1 MAPVAAAV
9 VAACLLGAARFFA
22 AACLL
27 GAADFLAACLLGA
40 PLFFATAFFV
50 DAVDFFAGARLAAFG
65 EAFVGVGAADFLA
78 GDTAVLRP
86 VGDVLVV
93 FFVVAMRREP
103 PRRRDRTGQYSW
115 RTPKVPPVS
124 EEQASPGTQA
134 RPTVVIRPVAV
145 SDDSGATPARR
156 WPALPRPAH
165 AIVATLTFALVVG
178 GGAFVYSTRSSLD
191 VEGIANGQR
200 ITRRDLPALSLR
212 VTGAGA
218 GAGDVR
224 VVINGETVPL
234 STDGDADLVGPEVLR
249 DVIVE
254 GSNELVVSQP
264 GRLGLGGATVERVF
278 TFDPAG
284 PVLMVPAA
292 VPASTAARPTV
303 LRGLVD
309 YATTLTANGGPLT
322 IEPGGAFTMPVAV
335 DVSAIALVATDAA
348 GITAEA
354 TVAVTPDPPPAQ
366 HPQTVAVHVTA
377 QSWADVAVREPILA
391 MARLGLINAVQLD
404 IKDEGGVVGYSS
416 TVPMAV
422 TTGAAVAHYDAEAA
436 LEELHDLGVRVIGR
450 IVCFLDPKLASWAWE
465 NGRED
470 LLVLQGSGGPLQTD
484 YGTAAF
490 TNVANP
496 EVRQYQID
504 LAVEA
509 ARLGFDGILYD
520 YVRRPEGNTASMYFP
535 DLQVA
540 PDVAV
545 ARFVADTNVQL
556 AAETDAMLGVS
567 VFGISATRPEQI
579 AQDIRLMA
587 PHVDYVAPM
596 IYPSH
601 WSPGEY
607 GVADP
612 NRQPA
617 DIVGASVG
625 DFTHVVS
632 GSGAAVVPWLQDFSA
647 GGVAYGPVEVRAQID
662 AALANG
668 AAGFLLWNSGSI
680 YTEEALQPPVFAPT
694 D

>member
-1 MAPVAAAV
+1 
-9 VAACLLGAARFFA
+9 
-22 AACLL
+22 
-27 GAADFLAACLLGA
+27 
-40 PLFFATAFFV
+40 
-50 DAVDFFAGARLAAFG
+50 
-65 EAFVGVGAADFLA
+65 
-78 GDTAVLRP
+78 
-86 VGDVLVV
+86 
-93 FFVVAMRREP
+93 
-103 PRRRDRTGQYSW
+103 
-115 RTPKVPPVS
+115 VS
-124 EEQASPGTQA
+124 EEQAPPGTQG

-145 SDDSGATPARR
+145 GDDSGATPARR

-165 AIVATLTFALVVG
+165 AIVATLTIVLVVG

-191 VEGIANGQR
+191 VEGIADGQR
-200 ITRRDLPALSLR
+200 ITRRDLAALTLR
-212 VTGAGA
+212 VTATGAGA
-218 GAGDVR
+218 GDIR
-224 VVINGETVPL
+224 VEINGETVPH
-234 STDGDADLVGPEVLR
+234 SNDGEAEIVGPEVLR
-249 DVIVE
+249 DAIVE
-254 GSNELVVSQP
+254 GNNELVVSQP

-284 PVLMVPAA
+284 PLLMVPGA
-292 VPASTAARPTV
+292 VPAPTAERPTV

-309 YATTLTANGGPLT
+309 GAAALTANGTPLT
-322 IEPGGAFTMPVAV
+322 IESGGAFTLPVAA
-335 DVSAIALVATDAA
+335 DVSAVTLVATDAA

-354 TVAVTPDPPPAQ
+354 AVAVTTDPLPAEHPP
-366 HPQTVAVHVTA
+366 TVAVHVTA
-377 QSWADVAVREPILA
+377 QSWADPAVREPILA
-391 MARLGLINAVQLD
+391 MARTGLINAVQLD
-404 IKDEGGVVGYSS
+404 IKDEGGVVGYASA
-416 TVPMAV
+416 VPLAA
-422 TTGAAVAHYDAEAA
+422 TTGAAAGHYDADAA
-436 LEELHDLGVRVIGR
+436 LDELHGLGVRVIGR

-465 NGRED
+465 NDRESM
-470 LLVLQGSGGPLQTD
+470 LVLQGSGGPLETA

-509 ARLGFDGILYD
+509 AQLGFDEILYD
-520 YVRRPEGNTASMYFP
+520 YVRRPEGDTGAMYFP
-535 DLQVA
+535 DLQGA

-556 AAETDAMLGVS
+556 AAETDALLGVS

-596 IYPSH
+596 VYPSH

-607 GVADP
+607 DVADP

-625 DFTHVVS
+625 DFSHVVA

-662 AALANG
+662 ASLANG

-680 YTEEALQPPVFAPT
+680 YTEEALQPPVSPPT
-694 D
+694 G